1 MNRPPKWIDK
11 MLEYLCPSD
20 LLEEVMG
27 DLHERYSLRA
37 KRVGENKAKKQ
48 YLREV
53 LAYTRPIILSK
64 TSSEYNKSIFS
75 NMLKNYFLIA
85 FRNLAKHKAF
95 TYINIAGLTLGITC
109 ALFIFLIVK
118 FELSFDTYHTKGD
131 RIYRVITGSRPDDPE
146 SYHAGTPHGLAPVL
160 KEEFPEVEKVAVIKR
175 INSQKRQFKIDNDIV
190 KLSNSY
196 FVSPEFFEVF
206 DYEWING
213 NPEKSLSEQGQMV
226 ITESI
231 AKTYFDGD
239 ALGKRVRMNNEYDL
253 VVSGVIKDLP
263 KNTDNPFE
271 VAISHATYAASDDY
285 DKEYSPSH
293 SSGYHTYVLL
303 KENTDYKTL
312 DAKFP
317 AMIEKYA
324 GKEVAEKFLAHVL
337 QPMSDVHFNEIW
349 SNGNFKNQITSKK
362 SIWTIALIGIFILL
376 IACINFINLT
386 TAQAGKRAKEVG
398 VRKVMGSSRKQ
409 LVFQFM
415 GESFTLTLVATILS
429 VVLTSILLPYLKTL
443 LEINLDEQLLF
454 SNDVILGLVIQCVV
468 VSLLAGFYPAMVLSG
483 YNPVFIF
490 KSNQSSNNFGALW
503 LRKGLVVFQFTIT
516 QILIIAT
523 IVVVSQQSYFRNAS
537 LGYDKQAVVIV
548 DLPEYEEGKTEA
560 IKNKLAQYPSIKG
573 ISFSL
578 NAPSATSNKWFNLF
592 WHESDPDKGKGVEMK
607 PVDVNYTDVYD
618 IPLLAGTPLRNGDS
632 SILVNEAFIKE
643 IGFTNPQDAVGEMIK
658 CGGENIF
665 IKGVVQDFH
674 SLSLHEKIYPVMLV
688 DLKSHF
694 RMASFKID
702 LSKVTEAIDLIED
715 QWQESFPGYYV
726 NYRFLDDDLESWYDK
741 ERRTSRLLSLFAGI
755 AIFIGCLGLYG
766 LISFITNQRAKEVG
780 IRKVLGASAQH
791 IIYLFS
797 KEFALLISLAF
808 ILAAPIAYYL
818 MHEWLNTFTYRIEI
832 GWWIFAIAAV
842 SGMLITGFTIGFK
855 SIKTSL
861 ANPIDSLRNE

>member
-11 MLEYLCPSD
+11 LLEYLCPSD

-27 DLHERYSLRA
+27 DLHERYTLRA
-37 KRVGENKAKKQ
+37 KRVGENKANKQ

-53 LAYTRPIILSK
+53 LAYMRPIIFSK

-85 FRNLAKHKAF
+85 FRNLTKHKVF

-109 ALFIFLIVK
+109 ALFILLIVK
-118 FELSFDTYHTKGD
+118 FELSFDTYHTKAD
-131 RIYRVITGSRPDDPE
+131 RIYRVITGSRPDDPV

-253 VVSGVIKDLP
+253 VVSGIIKDLP

-271 VAISHATYAASDDY
+271 VAVSHATYAASDDY

-303 KENTDYKTL
+303 KENADNKAL

-317 AMIEKYA
+317 AMIEKYN

-362 SIWTIALIGIFILL
+362 SIWTIALIGLFILL

-409 LVFQFM
+409 LIFQFM

-483 YNPVFIF
+483 YKPVSIF
-490 KSNQSSNNFGALW
+490 KANQSSNNFGALW

-516 QILIIAT
+516 QVLIIAT
-523 IVVVSQQSYFRNAS
+523 IVVVSQQNYFRTTS
-537 LGYDKQAVVIV
+537 LGFNKQAVLIV
-548 DLPEYEEGKTEA
+548 DLPEYDESKA
-560 IKNKLAQYPSIKG
+560 DFIRNKLSQYPQIEG
-573 ISFSL
+573 VSFSL
-578 NAPSATSNKWFNLF
+578 NAPSAASNKWFNLF
-592 WHESDPDKGKGVEMK
+592 WHESDPDKGRQVEMK
-607 PVDVNYTDVYD
+607 PVDDKYLEVYD
-618 IPLLAGTPLRNGDS
+618 IPLLAGAPLRDGDS
-632 SILVNEAFIKE
+632 SILVNEAFVKE
-643 IGFTNPQDAVGEMIK
+643 IGFTKPEEAIGEMVT
-658 CGGENIF
+658 CGGKNIF
-665 IKGVVQDFH
+665 IKGVVKDFH
-674 SLSLHEKIYPVMLV
+674 TLSLHEKIYPVMLV
-688 DLKSHF
+688 DLKHQF
-694 RMASFKID
+694 QLASFKID
-702 LSKVTEAIDLIED
+702 LKNAGEAISAIED
-715 QWQESFPGYYV
+715 QWQELFPEYYM
-726 NYRFLDDDLESWYDK
+726 NYRFVDDDIETWYDQ
-741 ERRTSRLLSLFAGI
+741 ERRTSRFLTLFAGI

-766 LISFITNQRAKEVG
+766 LISFITGQRTKEVG

-797 KEFALLISLAF
+797 KEFALLIALAF
-808 ILAAPIAYYL
+808 IIAVPIAYYF
-818 MHEWLNTFTYRIEI
+818 MNNWLNTFTYKIDMS
-832 GWWIFAIAAV
+832 WWIFAIAAI
-842 SGMLITGFTIGFK
+842 SGVLIAGFTIGFK
-855 SIKTSL
+855 SIKTAL
-861 ANPIDSLRNE
+861 TNPIDSLRNE